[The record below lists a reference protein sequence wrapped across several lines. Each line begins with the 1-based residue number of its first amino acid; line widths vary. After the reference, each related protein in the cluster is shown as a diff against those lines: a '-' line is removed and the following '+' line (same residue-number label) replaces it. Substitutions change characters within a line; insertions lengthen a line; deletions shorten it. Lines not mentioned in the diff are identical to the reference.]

1 MTRMGRPHLLSPL
14 PGRCSSLRI
23 GRAGADRS
31 PYRPTSA
38 QQLASGSLSRLPSRI
53 VLRSRIRLRSP
64 YQLDTHHDV
73 GTAGGNAHVPS
84 DDRSAPAR
92 FSIQALLDSGNAIIG
107 QRLLQLLR

>member
-1 MTRMGRPHLLSPL
+1 MGRPHLLSPL

-23 GRAGADRS
+23 RRAGADRS

-53 VLRSRIRLRSP
+53 VLRSRIRFRSP

-73 GTAGGNAHVPS
+73 GTADGNAHVPG
-84 DDRSAPAR
+84 DDRSALAR

>member
-1 MTRMGRPHLLSPL
+1 MTWMGRPHLLSPL

-31 PYRPTSA
+31 LYRPTSA
-38 QQLASGSLSRLPSRI
+38 QQLASSGLGRLPSRI

-64 YQLDTHHDV
+64 YQLDAYHDV
-73 GTAGGNAHVPS
+73 RPFGGNAHVPG
-84 DDRSAPAR
+84 DDGSAPAG
-92 FSIQALLDSGNAIIG
+92 SPIQALLDSGNAVAW